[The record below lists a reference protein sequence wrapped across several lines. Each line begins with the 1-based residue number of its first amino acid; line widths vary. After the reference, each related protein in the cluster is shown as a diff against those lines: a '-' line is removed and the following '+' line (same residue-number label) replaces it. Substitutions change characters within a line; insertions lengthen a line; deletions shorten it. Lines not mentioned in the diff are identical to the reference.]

1 MANRRNFIKN
11 SLLTAFAMTLAG
23 KITKASGL
31 SFPEADQHQA
41 GSSLPVILSTWNH
54 GLAANEEAYRQL
66 QNGNTVLDAVEHG
79 VRVSE
84 ADPGVSSVGLGGM
97 PDAGGEVSLDACIMG
112 PDGNAGSVSY
122 LKHIMHPISVARLVM
137 EKTPHVM
144 LSGSGALDFAL
155 EQGFKKENLLTA
167 TAAEAWQQWKKSG
180 ARYAPHANWENHD
193 TIGLIA
199 IDANKMIAGACTTS
213 GMAFKHPGRVGDSP
227 IIGAGLYVDNEVGA
241 ATATGEGEAIM
252 KTLGS
257 FLVVELMRNGYSP
270 EQACKTAIER
280 IAASHYMHPQLQI
293 GYIALNKSGISG
305 GYAMR
310 PGFQYALHQDQRNLL
325 KDVPFL
331 IDWE

>member
-1 MANRRNFIKN
+1 MANRRSFIKN
-11 SLLTAFAMTLAG
+11 SLLTAFAISWAG
-23 KITKASGL
+23 RITKAAKWPGPSDVNPEKA
-31 SFPEADQHQA
+31 SF
-41 GSSLPVILSTWNH
+41 PVILSTWNH
-54 GLAANEEAYRQL
+54 GLAANEEAYRQV
-66 QNGNTVLDAVEHG
+66 QNGNSVLDAVEQG

-84 ADPGVSSVGLGGM
+84 SDPEVTSVGYGGR
-97 PDAGGEVSLDACIMG
+97 PDAAGEVSLDACIMG

-144 LSGSGALDFAL
+144 LSGAGALDFAL
-155 EQGFKKENLLTA
+155 EQGFEKENLLTESS
-167 TAAEAWQQWKKSG
+167 AEAWQKWKKSG
-180 ARYAPHANWENHD
+180 ARYAPSANWENHD

-199 IDANKMIAGACTTS
+199 IDKKGEIGGACTTS

-227 IIGAGLYVDNEVGA
+227 IIGAGLYVDNEIGA

-257 FLVVELMRNGYSP
+257 FLVVELMRNGHSP
-270 EQACKTAIER
+270 DNACRIAIER
-280 IAASHYMHPQLQI
+280 IASSQYMHPQLQI
-293 GYIALNKSGISG
+293 GYIALNKNGVAG

-310 PGFQYALHQDQRNLL
+310 PGFQYALHQNQKNQLT
-325 KDVPFL
+325 DVPFL